1 MTMALVPPNIRGMDM
16 DASQEIPGDGR
27 SDILRTRIP
36 ALPPIAMKALDM
48 LADPDF
54 NLRML
59 AGVLAEDKLLAARIL
74 AIGRAPYY
82 RQRIVPASLQ
92 AALQVIGLRDL
103 RNIIFTSALRN
114 LSAATPESLWA
125 HLVGAAL
132 ACRILA
138 AQVPGM
144 DPEQAFLAGLM
155 HDAGQIIF
163 LRDDAAG
170 YTRLVANAREE
181 KTFLFDAEEA
191 HYGESHASSGAALAR
206 VWSTDPAI
214 AAAIAAHHHAC
225 TDVKSLPAL
234 VIVADHLTLKAGLG
248 FFAPA
253 PAVPPEILS
262 AFGVGDEAGLARALA
277 ALRNA
282 YDTEGALL
290 VRHKP

>member
-1 MTMALVPPNIRGMDM
+1 M
-16 DASQEIPGDGR
+16 DASQEIPGDAR

-36 ALPPIAMKALDM
+36 ALPPVAMKALDM
-48 LADPDF
+48 LADPNF

-59 AGVLAEDKLLAARIL
+59 AGVLAEDTLLAARIL

-82 RQRIVPASLQ
+82 RQRTVPASLQ

-114 LSAATPESLWA
+114 LSTATPEPLWA
-125 HLVGAAL
+125 HLVAAAL

-138 AQVPGM
+138 AQVPGL

-163 LRDDAAG
+163 MRDDAAG
-170 YTRLVANAREE
+170 YTRLVANARAE
-181 KTFLFDAEEA
+181 KIFLFDAEEA
-191 HYGESHASSGAALAR
+191 HYGESHACSGAALAQA
-206 VWSTDPAI
+206 WNMDPAI
-214 AAAIAAHHHAC
+214 AAAVAAHHHAC
-225 TDVKSLPAL
+225 TDVKSLTAL
-234 VIVADHLTLKAGLG
+234 VSVADHLTLKAGLG

-253 PAVPPEILS
+253 PAAPPEILS
-262 AFGVGDEAGLARALA
+262 AFGVGDEAGLARALG
-277 ALRNA
+277 ALRHA

-290 VRHKP
+290 KSR